1 MPLTKCSNIEKECI
15 SQGTK
20 WSQKGSFIRYIK
32 LKISSYAQS
41 KLNLHLWTNDLKI
54 SKDHMEIYVLF
65 VYQVWCCQANGSQN
79 IELIIHVYS
88 IVQSK

>member
-1 MPLTKCSNIEKECI
+1 MKRNVYHKVPSGQK
-15 SQGTK
+15 
-20 WSQKGSFIRYIK
+20 KGSFIRYIK

-41 KLNLHLWTNDLKI
+41 KLTLHLWTNDLKI

-65 VYQVWCCQANGSQN
+65 VYQVWCQAYGSQN